1 MELVRQHLSKYLWVC
16 MYYKTSGDIKI
27 FDQQIDR
34 NIREVY
40 RKIGYI
46 VETPVFYLD
55 FTVKENLIIYCD
67 YLDCPY
73 SKILIVLDMVGLQ
86 NCAGMFVKE
95 MSLGMKQRLAIGR
108 ALLADPKLLLL
119 DEPING
125 LDPQGI
131 KDFRFLMRKIN
142 GESGVTILISSHI
155 LDEVSK
161 IADTIGIIHEGRVLS
176 QLPID

>member
-1 MELVRQHLSKYLWVC
+1 M
-16 MYYKTSGDIKI
+16 T
-27 FDQQIDR
+27 IDC
-34 NIREVY
+34 NTREVY

-55 FTVKENLIIYCD
+55 YTVKKNLIIYCD
-67 YLDCPY
+67 YLDCSH
-73 SKILIVLDMVGLQ
+73 SKISKVLEMVGLQ
-86 NCAGMFVKE
+86 NCEKMLVKE

-125 LDPQGI
+125 LDPKGI
-131 KDFRFLMRKIN
+131 KDFRILMKKIN
-142 GESGVTILISSHI
+142 KESRVTILISSHI

-176 QLPID
+176 QLPIVHIEYKETSLEDYYFNLIGKRGNRK